1 MSGVKLIAGNC
12 LIILQCHLVWQ
23 TLEREGSITI
33 TYLLQSQPISHPSLN
48 WNRRPRMTR
57 PSSKTAHIAVKRWVW
72 VRVCVEICDILTL
85 LRNRFVITS
94 MLLCL
99 YCLIS
104 SLQTDNKLTAQ
115 YILKAWK
122 LVVFEAPTV
131 TVWCHIKDD
140 SHRRKPS
147 LGGGEPEH
155 LQLVVG
161 CQEKL
166 GKSLWLCWIRPGTKS
181 GPSNWSNC

>member
-48 WNRRPRMTR
+48 WNRRPTLTR
-57 PSSKTAHIAVKRWVW
+57 PSSKAAQPKNPFVTDLSTKIGGWGQKVLTNPDFFWGELNEPFPKRFECE
-72 VRVCVEICDILTL
+72 VRVCVEIYDILTL

-104 SLQTDNKLTAQ
+104 SLQTDNKLTQ
-115 YILKAWK
+115 LSIFWQRGSWWC
-122 LVVFEAPTV
+122 FEDPTV
-131 TVWCHIKDD
+131 TVWFHI
-140 SHRRKPS
+140 
-147 LGGGEPEH
+147 
-155 LQLVVG
+155 
-161 CQEKL
+161 
-166 GKSLWLCWIRPGTKS
+166 
-181 GPSNWSNC
+181 

>member
-12 LIILQCHLVWQ
+12 LVILQCHLVWQ

-104 SLQTDNKLTAQ
+104 SLQTDNKLTLLS
-115 YILKAWK
+115 IFWK
-122 LVVFEAPTV
+122 RRSSLCFEDPTV
-131 TVWCHIKDD
+131 AVWFHIWRWLPPMYAEPW
-140 SHRRKPS
+140 RRRTRASPTCCWLPGKTRKIS
-147 LGGGEPEH
+147 LTLLNPAWDQVWAQ
-155 LQLVVG
+155 QL
-161 CQEKL
+161 E
-166 GKSLWLCWIRPGTKS
+166 
-181 GPSNWSNC
+181 